1 MSALARQSVRMFV
14 SRLAS
19 RRPTPGGGSAAALTS
34 ALGAALLVKVGRII
48 LARRPEGR
56 GGASTGP
63 SRRPTVGRSL
73 TTAQRRA
80 IGRLCTACDAH
91 ARALV
96 QLVDADAEAYGQLFM
111 VWGSRNRRAVQRAQ
125 RRALEVP
132 LAMCERTVAV
142 LRQAP
147 ALTKVAG
154 RSLGS
159 DVEAGVAL
167 LTAGFTAAAA
177 TVVINLEG
185 LGAPQAAL
193 VRQRLRQLWLR

>member
-1 MSALARQSVRMFV
+1 MSALARQSVRAFV
-14 SRLAS
+14 SQLAS
-19 RRPTPGGGSAAALTS
+19 SRPTPGGGSAAALTS

-48 LARRPEGR
+48 LARRP
-56 GGASTGP
+56 
-63 SRRPTVGRSL
+63 TVGRSL
-73 TTAQRRA
+73 TAAQRRA
-80 IGRLCTACDAH
+80 IGRLCTVCDAH

-96 QLVDADAEAYGQLFM
+96 QLVDADAEAYGQLFT
-111 VWGSRNRRAVQRAQ
+111 VWGSRNQRAVQRAQ
-125 RRALEVP
+125 RRALTVP

-147 ALTKVAG
+147 VLTKVAG

-159 DVEAGVAL
+159 DIEAGIAL